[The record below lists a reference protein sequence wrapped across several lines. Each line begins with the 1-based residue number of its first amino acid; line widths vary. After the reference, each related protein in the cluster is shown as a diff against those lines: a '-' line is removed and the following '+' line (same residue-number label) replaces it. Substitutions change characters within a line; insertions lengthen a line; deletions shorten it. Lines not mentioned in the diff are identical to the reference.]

1 MNKILILANSASG
14 LYDFRNELILE
25 LLNMYEVHISLP
37 DGEQVPQ
44 LAEEGCRM
52 HHTAI
57 DRRGVNPARDLKLLC
72 SYWRLIRRIKP
83 KIVLT
88 YTIKPNIYGNICC
101 RLQQVP
107 YIANITGLGSAFENN
122 GIIQKI
128 VMVLYCVALKNAACI
143 FFQNQENQKIFARF
157 GIRGKKSRLVPGSG
171 VNLDRHCVQEYPL
184 EEERMI
190 FLYVGRIMQ
199 EKGID
204 ELLYTANAV
213 YKEYPKVLF
222 QLVGNYE
229 ENYKEKIVRVQ
240 ESGALQLIGYQ
251 KDITPFYRRAS
262 AVLMPSYHEGMSNVI
277 LEAAASGRPVL
288 ATNISGCQEGFEDG
302 VTGFGFPPK
311 DQEAL
316 YRTVVRF
323 INLPYEE
330 RVQMGK
336 RGREKMEREFDRT
349 KVIQAYLQEIQSA
362 GKEYALK

>member
-72 SYWRLIRRIKP
+72 SYWRLIRHIKP

-101 RLQQVP
+101 RLQRVP

-128 VMVLYCVALKNAACI
+128 VTVLYRVALKNAACI

-157 GIRGKKSRLVPGSG
+157 GIHGKKSRLVPGSG

-204 ELLYTANAV
+204 ELLYTAEAV

-229 ENYKEKIVRVQ
+229 ENYKEKIVRTQ
-240 ESGALQLIGYQ
+240 ESGALELIGYQ

-277 LEAAASGRPVL
+277 LEAAASGRPCL
-288 ATNISGCQEGFEDG
+288 ATTF
-302 VTGFGFPPK
+302 
-311 DQEAL
+311 
-316 YRTVVRF
+316 RVVRKV
-323 INLPYEE
+323 L
-330 RVQMGK
+330 
-336 RGREKMEREFDRT
+336 KM
-349 KVIQAYLQEIQSA
+349 A
-362 GKEYALK
+362 